1 MKEYGVNELRRMFL
15 DFFESKDHL
24 KMKSFSLVP
33 HNDKSLLLINSGMAP
48 LKPYFTGA
56 EIPPKRRVTT
66 CQKCIRTGDIENVG
80 KTAPFT
86 VMESLQYGT
95 PVIGASIGGVPEL
108 IRDGENGLLYES
120 GNEQQLCSRIETL
133 WKDKTRLAAL
143 EKGCEETRFDTVETY
158 CEKLLTYYNG

>member
-1 MKEYGVNELRRMFL
+1 M
-15 DFFESKDHL
+15 
-24 KMKSFSLVP
+24 
-33 HNDKSLLLINSGMAP
+33 
-48 LKPYFTGA
+48 
-56 EIPPKRRVTT
+56 
-66 CQKCIRTGDIENVG
+66 
-80 KTAPFT
+80 
-86 VMESLQYGT
+86 
-95 PVIGASIGGVPEL
+95 IGASIGGVPEL